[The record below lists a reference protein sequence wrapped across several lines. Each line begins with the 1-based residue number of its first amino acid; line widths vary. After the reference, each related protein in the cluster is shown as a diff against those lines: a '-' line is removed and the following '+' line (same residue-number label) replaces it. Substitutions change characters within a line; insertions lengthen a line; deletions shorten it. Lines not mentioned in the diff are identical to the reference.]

1 MSIQGI
7 MLKLKIISA
16 NSFTSAG
23 RAAPFIGLVVA
34 AGGPFMLIA
43 LGGRET
49 SNLPWYVW
57 TIMLLLLLLVI
68 GRGRYMFMLDSREA
82 ESISISPR
90 GH

>member
-16 NSFTSAG
+16 NLFSSAG

-34 AGGPFMLIA
+34 GAGPFLLLA
-43 LGGRET
+43 LGVGES

-57 TIMLLLLLLVI
+57 AIILLLLLLVI
-68 GRGRYMFMLDSREA
+68 GRGRYMFLLDSREA
-82 ESISISPR
+82 EAISISPR
-90 GH
+90 SR